1 MDLFKQTTINNNS
14 SDPHI
19 PLANRMK
26 PTCLKDFVNQK
37 HILAEGKPLFRA
49 IKADRLSSLIFYGP
63 PGVGK
68 TALAYIINHE
78 TKAYFHRL
86 NAAISSVKEL
96 KEVIMVARKR
106 KRNDGQRTTVFIDE
120 IHRFNKAQ
128 QDVLLPDIEEGNIV
142 LIGATTYNPF
152 FSIIPPLLSRSE
164 IYELKPL
171 KENDIELIIERAIE
185 NKERGLGNLKVNLD
199 SEAKRIIMKV
209 SDGDARRA
217 LNILEVAALTTP
229 ADKKGVINITRRVAE
244 ECIGKKIV
252 LYDKKGD
259 SHYDTI
265 SAFIKSMRGSDPDAV
280 VYWLAKMIYAG
291 EDIRFIARRIVICAA
306 EDVGNA
312 DPQALILAQA
322 AMQAAMNIGLPE
334 ARIILSQA
342 AIYVACAA
350 KSNASYLAIDKAIE
364 DVSNNKLLQI
374 PNHLKGTGYKG
385 AKSLKRGEGYVYPHS
400 EPQAGVDQEYL
411 PCKNRYY
418 FPKNSGFEK
427 IFVKI
432 LEEKERIIKHLSKN
446 DQGVNYEVRKEN
458 KELKDKL

>member
-1 MDLFKQTTINNNS
+1 MDLFNQIIKENNHS
-14 SDPHI
+14 SDAHT

-26 PTCLKDFVNQK
+26 PACLKDFVNQK

-49 IKADRLSSLIFYGP
+49 IKADRLTSLIFYGP

-68 TALAYIINHE
+68 TALAYIINQE
-78 TKAYFHRL
+78 TKAYFYRL

-96 KEVIMVARKR
+96 KDVIMLARKR
-106 KRNDGQRTTVFIDE
+106 RKNEGQRTTVFIDE

-152 FSIIPPLLSRSE
+152 FSIIPALLSRSE

-171 KENDIELIIERAIE
+171 KETDLELIINRALE
-185 NKERGLGNLKVNLD
+185 DKEKGLGNLKLNLEP
-199 SEAKRIIMKV
+199 EAKRSILKT

-229 ADKKGVINITRRVAE
+229 ADKQGIINITRTTVE

-252 LYDKKGD
+252 LYDKSDD

-322 AMQAAMNIGLPE
+322 AMQAAINIGLPE

-342 AIYVACAA
+342 ALYVACAE
-350 KSNASYLAIDKAIE
+350 KSNASYQAIDKALE
-364 DVSNNKLLQI
+364 DVSNNKLLEV

-385 AKSLKRGEGYVYPHS
+385 ASNLKRGKGYIYPHS
-400 EPQAGVDQEYL
+400 DPEAAIEQKYL

-418 FPKNSGFEK
+418 FPKDVGFEK
-427 IFVKI
+427 LFLKL
-432 LEEKERIIKHLSKN
+432 LEDKERIIRQLYKKSKEIN
-446 DQGVNYEVRKEN
+446 INRNSDDEK
-458 KELKDKL
+458 

>member
-1 MDLFKQTTINNNS
+1 MDLFNQTTKDNNHS
-14 SDPHI
+14 PDKHT

-37 HILAEGKPLFRA
+37 HILGEGKPLLRA
-49 IKADRLSSLIFYGP
+49 IKANRLSSLIFYGP

-68 TALAYIINHE
+68 TALAYIINYE
-78 TKAYFHRL
+78 TKTYFHRL
-86 NAAISSVKEL
+86 NAAISSIKDL
-96 KEVIMVARKR
+96 KDVILVAGKR
-106 KRNDGQRTTVFIDE
+106 RRHDNQRTIVFIDE

-152 FSIIPPLLSRSE
+152 FSIIPAVLSRSE

-171 KENDIELIIERAIE
+171 EENDLELIIERALKDKE
-185 NKERGLGNLKVNLD
+185 NGLGNLNVKLD
-199 SEAKRIIMKV
+199 SEAKRAIIKA

-217 LNILEVAALTTP
+217 LNILETGALTTP
-229 ADKKGVINITRRVAE
+229 ADKTGLINFTRQIVE
-244 ECIGKKIV
+244 DCMGKKII

-342 AIYVACAA
+342 AIYVACAP
-350 KSNASYLAIDKAIE
+350 KSNASYLAINKAIE
-364 DVSNNKLLQI
+364 DVSNNKLLEI
-374 PNHLKGTGYKG
+374 PNHLKGAGYEG
-385 AKSLKRGEGYVYPHS
+385 AKELKRGEGYIYPHS
-400 EPQAGVDQEYL
+400 DPQAGAGQEYL

-418 FPKNSGFEK
+418 FPKNAGFEK
-427 IFVKI
+427 NFTKT
-432 LEEKERIIKHLSKN
+432 LQ
-446 DQGVNYEVRKEN
+446 DKEN
-458 KELKDKL
+458 KT

>member
-1 MDLFKQTTINNNS
+1 MDLFNQNTKSNKPTL
-14 SDPHI
+14 DLHI

-26 PTCLKDFVNQK
+26 PTCLNDFINQK

-49 IKADRLSSLIFYGP
+49 IKADRLSSLILYGP

-68 TALAYIINHE
+68 TALAYIINYE
-78 TKAYFHRL
+78 THSHFHRL
-86 NAAISSVKEL
+86 NAAFSSVKEL
-96 KEVIMVARKR
+96 KDVIMVARKR

-142 LIGATTYNPF
+142 LVGATTYNPF
-152 FSIIPPLLSRSE
+152 FSIIPALLSRSE
-164 IYELKPL
+164 IYELKSL
-171 KENDIELIIERAIE
+171 KECDIELIIDRAIKD
-185 NKERGLGNLKVNLD
+185 KEKGLGNLRLNLEL
-199 SEAKRIIMKV
+199 EAKRVIAKA

-217 LNILEVAALTTP
+217 LNILEVGALSTP
-229 ADKKGVINITRRVAE
+229 ADEKGLIKITRSIVE
-244 ECIGKKIV
+244 ECIGKKII
-252 LYDKKGD
+252 LYDKKD
-259 SHYDTI
+259 DAHYDTI

-342 AIYVACAA
+342 AIYVACAP
-350 KSNASYLAIDKAIE
+350 KSNASYLAIDKALE
-364 DVSNNKLLQI
+364 DVSNNKLLEI

-385 AKSLKRGEGYVYPHS
+385 AKNLKRGEGYLYPHS
-400 EPQAGVDQEYL
+400 DPQEAIEQKYL

-418 FPKNSGFEK
+418 FPKNSGLEK
-427 IFVKI
+427 TFTRI
-432 LEEKERIIKHLSKN
+432 LEDKEKQIKKKFKN
-446 DQGVNYEVRKEN
+446 FNDENNMTINEN
-458 KELKDKL
+458 KGSK